1 MEVNNLNRNNPV
13 NNLEQETNTTNT
25 NTPHK
30 DNVNSNYG
38 KTGKKEMNRQK
49 KRRNKQIEQYN
60 MMYDN
65 SVYDTNNK

>member
-13 NNLEQETNTTNT
+13 NNLDQETNT

-30 DNVNSNYG
+30 DNVNSNYSKTG
-38 KTGKKEMNRQK
+38 KTGKKEINRQK
-49 KRRNKQIEQYN
+49 QRRNKQIEQYN

-65 SVYDTNNK
+65 SVYDTTE